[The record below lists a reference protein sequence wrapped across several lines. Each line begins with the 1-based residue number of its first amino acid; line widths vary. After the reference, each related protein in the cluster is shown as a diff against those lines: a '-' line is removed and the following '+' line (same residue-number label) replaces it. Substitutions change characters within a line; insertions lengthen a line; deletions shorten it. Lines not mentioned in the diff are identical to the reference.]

1 METIMGDVKIAVIGG
16 SGLYA
21 MDGLTALE
29 ERVVETP
36 FGAPSD
42 AIRIGR
48 LGDRDVAFLARHG
61 REHRLLPSEL
71 PHRANIY
78 ALKELGVRFIVS
90 VSAVGSL
97 KITLPPGLF
106 VFPDQFFDRTKRDP
120 KESTFFGGGIVAH
133 VSFGHPVCEVLRPLL
148 VAAARAEGAE
158 CQDGG
163 TYVNM
168 EGPAFSTR
176 AESNFHRAMGFD
188 VVGMT
193 NLAEAKL
200 AREAEI
206 SYATVAMVT
215 DYDCWHDEEVSVE
228 AVIAQ
233 LGANAKLAQRVIAR
247 AIGQLDPTV
256 TTRAHDALR
265 GAIFT
270 ARDKWPAAQVDA
282 MGPLLAKYR

>member
-1 METIMGDVKIAVIGG
+1 MGDVKIAVIGG

-21 MDGLTALE
+21 MEGLTALE
-29 ERVVETP
+29 ERTMETP
-36 FGAPSD
+36 FGPPSD
-42 AIRIGR
+42 SLRIGR
-48 LGDRDVAFLARHG
+48 VGDHEVAFLARHG

-71 PHRANIY
+71 PHRANIH
-78 ALKELGVRFIVS
+78 ALKQLGVRFIIS

-120 KESTFFGGGIVAH
+120 QESTFFGGGIVAH
-133 VSFGHPVCEVLRPLL
+133 VGFGQPVCEVLRPLL
-148 VAAARAEGAE
+148 VAAARAEGAN

-206 SYATVAMVT
+206 AYATMAMVT
-215 DYDCWHDEEVSVE
+215 DFDCWHDEEVSVE

-233 LGANAKLAQRVIAR
+233 LGANAKLAQRVLTR
-247 AIGQLDPTV
+247 AIAALDPHATA
-256 TTRAHDALR
+256 RAHDALK

-270 ARDKWPAAQVDA
+270 AREKWPASRVDEL
-282 MGPLLAKYR
+282 GPILARYR

>member
-1 METIMGDVKIAVIGG
+1 MGDVKIAVIGG

-21 MDGLTALE
+21 MEGLTALE
-29 ERVVETP
+29 ERTLETP
-36 FGAPSD
+36 FGPPSD
-42 AIRIGR
+42 ALRIGR
-48 LGDRDVAFLARHG
+48 VGDREVAFLARHG

-71 PHRANIY
+71 PHRANIH
-78 ALKELGVRFIVS
+78 ALKQLGVRFIIS

-120 KESTFFGGGIVAH
+120 QESTFFGRGIVAH
-133 VSFGHPVCEVLRPLL
+133 VGFGQPVCEVLRPLL
-148 VAAARAEGAE
+148 VAAARAEGAS

-176 AESNFHRAMGFD
+176 AESNFHRSMGFD

-200 AREAEI
+200 AREAEMA
-206 SYATVAMVT
+206 YATMAMVT
-215 DYDCWHDEEVSVE
+215 DFDCWHDEEVSVD

-233 LGANAKLAQRVIAR
+233 LGANAKLAQRVLTR
-247 AIGQLDPTV
+247 AIAALDPDAPA
-256 TTRAHDALR
+256 RSHDALK

-270 ARDKWPAAQVDA
+270 AREKWPAARVA
-282 MGPLLAKYR
+282 ELGPILARYR